1 MIRFLRQWKN
11 TWLLVSKIMS
21 HSWNGWSLKKSS
33 NKHHIMYYNVV
44 HNYILNNFNYH
55 YIHFFRDFLK
65 TCALAVNFYF
75 FSVFHFF
82 LFHFSKKTKVLRKC
96 TCIKK
101 ILEKLYIMI
110 VKVVKNTILN
120 NFVIHYIVFSGTFLK
135 WLSISTCV
143 SQLDRFLKQSI
154 KYCLL
159 ISKTESR
166 FYTCFNF

>member
-1 MIRFLRQWKN
+1 MFIIIFLTTLIIIIYIFSEIFSRHVHLQW
-11 TWLLVSKIMS
+11 IF
-21 HSWNGWSLKKSS
+21 
-33 NKHHIMYYNVV
+33 I
-44 HNYILNNFNYH
+44 
-55 YIHFFRDFLK
+55 FFQFSIF
-65 TCALAVNFYF
+65 FYF
-75 FSVFHFF
+75 ISQKKQKFSAN
-82 LFHFSKKTKVLRKC
+82 C

>member
-1 MIRFLRQWKN
+1 MFIIIFLTTLIIIIYIFSEIFSR
-11 TWLLVSKIMS
+11 
-21 HSWNGWSLKKSS
+21 H
-33 NKHHIMYYNVV
+33 V
-44 HNYILNNFNYH
+44 HLRWIF
-55 YIHFFRDFLK
+55 I
-65 TCALAVNFYF
+65 F